1 MIEDQDYDTEN
12 FLTMLKG
19 MTDRETVATREMVAE
34 KQVSPETINKERTD
48 RGLSILEAAKEMGIS
63 HSTLSRYERN
73 LIKRPYTVSLEKMK
87 EWLNA
92 K

>member
-1 MIEDQDYDTEN
+1 M
-12 FLTMLKG
+12 
-19 MTDRETVATREMVAE
+19 
-34 KQVSPETINKERTD
+34 INKERTE
-48 RGLSILEAAKEMGIS
+48 RGLTILEAAKEMGIS

-73 LIKRPYTVSLEKMK
+73 LIKRPYTDSIDKMK